1 MGYDSSDI
9 VPCLIEQTMIA
20 IILIHHEDGHIS
32 ADNCMLEKCPHF
44 KKCKISKNNFVIAA
58 LKGR

>member
-20 IILIHHEDGHIS
+20 IILIHHN
-32 ADNCMLEKCPHF
+32 DNTLKFYCQCVF
-44 KKCKISKNNFVIAA
+44 AIFSKKHLAF
-58 LKGR
+58 LQY